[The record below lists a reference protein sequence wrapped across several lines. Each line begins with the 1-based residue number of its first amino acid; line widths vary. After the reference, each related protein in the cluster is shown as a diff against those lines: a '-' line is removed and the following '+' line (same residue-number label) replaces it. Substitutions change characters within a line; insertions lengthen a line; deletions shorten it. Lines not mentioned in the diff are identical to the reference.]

1 MSMFFCWRCGCF
13 WKDINNCFWNLLKEK
28 NVQLLLRIMSTWE
41 MFWSKKQ
48 MKIRT
53 METYSLLQKPHFWL
67 NYCDKNQHIK
77 RIPVAVKDIGHL
89 FHLASEI
96 IKADRLHL
104 FLLSDGTRIDD
115 NEYLQSLENG
125 TELIVYMEEQIQKL
139 WSILNWKDT
148 YASNIL
154 IIH

>member
-1 MSMFFCWRCGCF
+1 
-13 WKDINNCFWNLLKEK
+13 
-28 NVQLLLRIMSTWE
+28 
-41 MFWSKKQ
+41 
-48 MKIRT
+48 
-53 METYSLLQKPHFWL
+53 METYSLLQKPRFWL
-67 NYCDKNQHIK
+67 NYCDKNHHIK

-139 WSILNWKDT
+139 
-148 YASNIL
+148 
-154 IIH
+154 

>member
-1 MSMFFCWRCGCF
+1 
-13 WKDINNCFWNLLKEK
+13 
-28 NVQLLLRIMSTWE
+28 
-41 MFWSKKQ
+41 
-48 MKIRT
+48 

-67 NYCDKNQHIK
+67 NYCDKNHHIK

-139 WSILNWKDT
+139 
-148 YASNIL
+148 
-154 IIH
+154 